1 VTFSG
6 EKSNVLGAKKDG
18 LAVDAAGTI
27 ELAPEEAA
35 QPAAITGR
43 VAPAAADEAP
53 AGDPV
58 EPGQEDLLLI
68 FDEAVSTSLID
79 ALSGM
84 TSRDLREIFQRADLD
99 ESGFLTL
106 TELEDLMRSRGDLAP
121 VARIFA
127 QIDNNHDGRVSAAEF
142 ISYILR
148 TKAAMGKTEDIRK
161 AFTAAD
167 ADGSGTISLEELE
180 KMLGAKTKKEK
191 ANVRKA
197 FAEMDQNGDGV
208 LQMDEFARFFGQE
221 LVTPTLEVEITA
233 VSDTESES
241 EG

>member
-1 VTFSG
+1 MGCGSSSSSSKKFERSVTFSG
-6 EKSNVLGAKKDG
+6 EKSNVLGAMKDG

-84 TSRDLREIFQRADLD
+84 TSRDLR
-99 ESGFLTL
+99 
-106 TELEDLMRSRGDLAP
+106 
-121 VARIFA
+121 
-127 QIDNNHDGRVSAAEF
+127 
-142 ISYILR
+142 
-148 TKAAMGKTEDIRK
+148 
-161 AFTAAD
+161 
-167 ADGSGTISLEELE
+167 
-180 KMLGAKTKKEK
+180 
-191 ANVRKA
+191 
-197 FAEMDQNGDGV
+197 
-208 LQMDEFARFFGQE
+208 
-221 LVTPTLEVEITA
+221 
-233 VSDTESES
+233 
-241 EG
+241 